1 MSRQANLVER
11 CHPTSI
17 VSLYPHSEWQL
28 AFVIIPVVTWFL
40 FLKILKSVTSQT
52 FGLTGR
58 EHFANTLFAYF
69 RHFSSRP
76 PTSKLAFVRLSKF
89 LARFACRQRL
99 FSRESFGIV
108 LLFSYQC
115 SCCLTFCSQQQLL
128 YYTTFELFCQ
138 ELFYFIFSF
147 AFSTFFFCRISFS
160 ILSSKLSFVKKFF
173 DFFIFLCCPY
183 RSRRQLSYNII

>member
-28 AFVIIPVVTWFL
+28 AFVIIPFVTWFL

-76 PTSKLAFVRLSKF
+76 PTSKLVFVRLSKF
-89 LARFACRQRL
+89 LTRSACCQRL
-99 FSRESFGIV
+99 FLRESFGIV

-128 YYTTFELFCQ
+128 YYTTFKPFCQ
-138 ELFYFIFSF
+138 ELFYFILLFRRFSF
-147 AFSTFFFCRISFS
+147 AESAFSFYHLNFL
-160 ILSSKLSFVKKFF
+160 LSRSFF

-183 RSRRQLSYNII
+183 RSRRQLS